1 MIPGGSL
8 MRAGFV
14 AVVGR
19 PNVGKST
26 LINGLVGQKV
36 SITSWRPQTTRMTTR
51 GILTVEGPE
60 GSTQIVLVDTPG
72 LHRPRTALGEQLN
85 TVAYRTLADA
95 DCFLFVIDATGKVG
109 PGDRLIAER
118 LIRTG
123 RSDMVIVIVNKIDL
137 VRRGRVAERL
147 HEAAPW
153 DFGAYVP
160 VSALKGK
167 GLNLIVGELELRLP
181 EGPAHYPAG
190 MSTDQPE
197 EVQVAETVR
206 EKLLAVLR
214 DELPHSV
221 AVKTETIERPKK
233 GSIRIEASIYVE
245 RPSQKGI
252 VIGAGGSML
261 RRIGTE
267 ARRELEEHFSRQVY
281 LDLRV
286 KVEKDWQRYPDRI
299 KRVGL

>member
-1 MIPGGSL
+1 
-8 MRAGFV
+8 MRTGFA

-26 LINGLVGQKV
+26 LINGLVGRKV
-36 SITSWRPQTTRMTTR
+36 SITSRRPQTTRMMTR
-51 GILTVEGPE
+51 GILTIERPE
-60 GSTQIVLVDTPG
+60 GNAQIVLVDTPG
-72 LHRPRTALGEQLN
+72 LHRPRTALGDRLN
-85 TVAYRTLADA
+85 TLAYKALVEA

-118 LIRTG
+118 LLRTG
-123 RSDMVIVIVNKIDL
+123 RADLVIVIVNKIDL
-137 VRRGRVAERL
+137 VRKGRVMERL
-147 HEAAPW
+147 GEAAPW

-160 VSALKGK
+160 VSALTGD
-167 GLNLIVGELELRLP
+167 GLDRVVGELVPRLP
-181 EGPAHYPAG
+181 EGPAHYPAT

-197 EVQVAETVR
+197 EVLVAETVR

-221 AVKTETIERPKK
+221 AVKTETIDRPPS
-233 GSIRIEASIYVE
+233 GSIRIEVSIYVE

-252 VIGAGGSML
+252 VIGAGGSMI
-261 RRIGTE
+261 RQVGTE
-267 ARRELEEHFSRQVY
+267 ARRDIEENFSRQVY

-286 KVEKDWQRYPDRI
+286 KVEKDWQNHPDRI
-299 KRVGL
+299 KRLGL

>member
-1 MIPGGSL
+1 
-8 MRAGFV
+8 MRAGFA

-26 LINGLVGQKV
+26 LINGLVGHKV
-36 SITSWRPQTTRMTTR
+36 SITSRRPQTTRMTTR
-51 GILTVEGPE
+51 GILTVESPGV
-60 GSTQIVLVDTPG
+60 SAQIVLVDTPG
-72 LHRPRTALGEQLN
+72 LHRPRTALGERLN
-85 TVAYRTLADA
+85 AAAYRTLLEA
-95 DCFLFVIDATGKVG
+95 DCFLFVIDATGRVG
-109 PGDRLIAER
+109 PGDRRIAER

-123 RSDMVIVIVNKIDL
+123 RGEQVIVIVNKIDL
-137 VRRGRVAERL
+137 VRKGRVAERL
-147 HEAAPW
+147 SEAAPW

-160 VSALKGK
+160 VSALTGD
-167 GLNLIVGELELRLP
+167 GLDRIVGELVHRLP
-181 EGPAHYPAG
+181 EGPAHYPPG

-197 EVQVAETVR
+197 EVLVAETVR

-221 AVKTETIERPKK
+221 AVRTEAIERPDA
-233 GSIRIEASIYVE
+233 GPIRIEASIYVE

-261 RRIGTE
+261 RRVGTE
-267 ARRELEEHFSRQVY
+267 ARRELEENFSRQVY

-286 KVEKDWQRYPDRI
+286 KVEKDWQHHPDRI
-299 KRVGL
+299 RRLGL